1 MTGIKVIRRDTAH
14 DARVVAEIAAVT
26 QTGEIARASE
36 MARAALD
43 GGLINPM
50 FLTLRAWWHEQHG
63 RSADALADLRLAL
76 SLDSRDLKVRNP
88 LGILLGR
95 LGHWS
100 DAVALME
107 ETARLSPDQAEPWF
121 NLGWAREFT
130 GELQEARRCFEQAA
144 ALDPL
149 FAAPLAHLASLA
161 YRRADWDAAEDFA
174 GKALV
179 IEPQQ
184 PVALTALAMTALAR
198 GDFAATE
205 TRLAQLGDLSRLEP
219 TEAALAQTALG
230 DLRDAQGRH
239 AEAFAAYAARN
250 ARKFREAAGQ
260 FDRPGNTTTDYV
272 NWLTAYFTAA
282 PADWGAVPDE
292 TPPDSR
298 DGAIGHV
305 FLVGFPRS
313 GTTLLENVLASHP
326 RVAALDERDTL
337 GEAAMAFLSG
347 EEGRAQFAAIGPA
360 EIQAH
365 RAIYWQ
371 RVRRFGAHVE
381 GKVFLDK
388 YPLSSIKLALVAK
401 LFPDAKI
408 LFALRDPRDV
418 LLSCFRRSFS
428 LNPSMFELLDLERGA
443 RLYAA
448 VMTLSMLYRQKLGL
462 GWHMLRYES
471 LVGDFEGEVRRAC
484 DFIGLEWDER
494 MQDFAALSR
503 TRTIK
508 TPSSI
513 QVVRGLY
520 REGAGQWRA
529 YASQLAPAIAILE
542 PWIRRF
548 GYEVESAAA
557 SRP

>member
-1 MTGIKVIRRDTAH
+1 MSGIKIIRRDTSR
-14 DARVVAEIAAVT
+14 DARIIAEIADVT
-26 QTGEIARASE
+26 QTGQIARASE

-43 GGLINPM
+43 NGLINPM
-50 FLTLRAWWHEQHG
+50 LLNLRAWWHEQNGH
-63 RSADALADLRLAL
+63 SAQALADLELAL

-95 LGHWS
+95 LGRWNE
-100 DAVALME
+100 AVALME
-107 ETARLSPDQAEPWF
+107 ETAKMAPDQAETLF

-130 GELQEARRCFEQAA
+130 GELQQARRRFEQAA

-161 YRRADWDAAEDFA
+161 YRRADWAAAEELA
-174 GKALV
+174 GKALA

-184 PVALTALAMTALAR
+184 PVALTALAMTALAQR
-198 GDFAATE
+198 DLTATE
-205 TRLAQLGDLSRLEP
+205 ARLAQLGDLSKLDS

-250 ARKFREAAGQ
+250 ARKFREAEDR
-260 FDRPGNTTTDYV
+260 FNRPGTTATDYV
-272 NWLTAYFTAA
+272 NWLAAYFAQSEWSA
-282 PADWGAVPDE
+282 LPAE
-292 TPPDSR
+292 IPPDRS

-337 GEAAMAFLSG
+337 GEAAMTFLSG
-347 EEGRAQFAAIGPA
+347 EEGRAKLARISPA

-371 RVRRFGAHVE
+371 RVRRFGAEVE
-381 GKVFLDK
+381 GKVFVDK

-401 LFPDAKI
+401 LFPGAKI

-418 LLSCFRRSFS
+418 LFSCFRRSFS

-443 RLYAA
+443 RLYSA
-448 VMTLSMLYRQKLGL
+448 VMTLSMLYREKLGL
-462 GWHMLRYES
+462 PWHTLRYET
-471 LVGDFEGEVRRAC
+471 LVRDFEGEMRRVC
-484 DFIGLEWDER
+484 DFIGLEWDAR
-494 MQDFAALSR
+494 MRDFAALSR
-503 TRTIK
+503 DRTIK
-508 TPSSI
+508 TPSST

-520 REGAGQWRA
+520 REGAGQWQA

-542 PWIRRF
+542 PWVRRF
-548 GYEVESAAA
+548 GYETDPTS
-557 SRP
+557 SLP

>member
-1 MTGIKVIRRDTAH
+1 
-14 DARVVAEIAAVT
+14 
-26 QTGEIARASE
+26 
-36 MARAALD
+36 
-43 GGLINPM
+43 
-50 FLTLRAWWHEQHG
+50 
-63 RSADALADLRLAL
+63 
-76 SLDSRDLKVRNP
+76 
-88 LGILLGR
+88 LGR
-95 LGHWS
+95 WNE
-100 DAVALME
+100 AVALME
-107 ETARLSPDQAEPWF
+107 ETVRMASDQAETWF

-144 ALDPL
+144 ALDPA

-161 YRRADWDAAEDFA
+161 YRRADWDAAQELA
-174 GKALV
+174 AKVLA

-198 GDFAATE
+198 GDFTATE
-205 TRLAQLGDLSRLEP
+205 ARLAQLGDFSRLEP

-250 ARKFREAAGQ
+250 SRKFQQAAGQ
-260 FDRPGNTTTDYV
+260 FNRSGNTATDYV
-272 NWLTAYFTAA
+272 NWLTAYFAAA
-282 PADWGAVPDE
+282 PADWGAVPPG

-326 RVAALDERDTL
+326 RVEALDERDTL

-347 EEGRAQFAAIGPA
+347 EEGRAQLAAVSA
-360 EIQAH
+360 VEIQAH

-371 RVRRFGAHVE
+371 QVRRFGARVE

-401 LFPDAKI
+401 LFPEAKI

-418 LLSCFRRSFS
+418 LFSCFRRSFS

-448 VMTLSMLYRQKLGL
+448 VMTLSMLYREKLGL
-462 GWHMLRYES
+462 AWHTLRYES
-471 LVGDFEGEVRRAC
+471 LVGDFEGEVRQVC
-484 DFIGLEWDER
+484 NFIGLEWDER

-503 TRTIK
+503 ARTIK

-520 REGAGQWRA
+520 QEGAGQWQA
-529 YASQLAPAIAILE
+529 YASQLAPAIAIVE

-548 GYEVESAAA
+548 GYED
-557 SRP
+557 

>member
-1 MTGIKVIRRDTAH
+1 MSGIKIVRRDTSR
-14 DARVVAEIAAVT
+14 DARIVAEIADVT
-26 QTGEIARASE
+26 QTGQIARASE

-43 GGLINPM
+43 GGLLNPM
-50 FLTLRAWWHEQHG
+50 LLNLRAWWHEQNG
-63 RSADALADLRLAL
+63 RSAEALADLELAL

-95 LGHWS
+95 LGRWNE
-100 DAVALME
+100 AVALME
-107 ETARLSPDQAEPWF
+107 ETAKMAPDQAEAWF

-144 ALDPL
+144 SLDPL
-149 FAAPLAHLASLA
+149 FAAPFAHLASLA
-161 YRRADWDAAEDFA
+161 YRRSDWAAAEEWA

-184 PVALTALAMTALAR
+184 PIALTALAMTALAQR
-198 GDFAATE
+198 DWTATE
-205 TRLAQLGDLSRLEP
+205 ARLGQLGDLSKLEP

-250 ARKFREAAGQ
+250 ARKFREAAGR
-260 FDRPGNTTTDYV
+260 FNRPGNTTTDYV
-272 NWLTAYFTAA
+272 NWLVAYFAQAEWTAL
-282 PADWGAVPDE
+282 PAEIPSDK
-292 TPPDSR
+292 S

-326 RVAALDERDTL
+326 KVAALDERDTL

-347 EEGRAQFAAIGPA
+347 EEGRAKLARINPA

-371 RVRRFGAHVE
+371 RVRRFGAQVE
-381 GKVFLDK
+381 GKVFVDK
-388 YPLSSIKLALVAK
+388 YPLSSIKLPLVAK
-401 LFPDAKI
+401 LFPEAKI

-418 LLSCFRRSFS
+418 LFSCFRRSFS

-448 VMTLSMLYRQKLGL
+448 VMTLSMLYREKLGL
-462 GWHMLRYES
+462 AWHTLRYET
-471 LVGDFEGEVRRAC
+471 LVDDFEGEMRRVC
-484 DFIGLEWDER
+484 EFIGLEWDAR
-494 MQDFAALSR
+494 MQDFGALSR
-503 TRTIK
+503 DRTIK
-508 TPSSI
+508 TPSST

-520 REGAGQWRA
+520 REGAGQWQA

-542 PWIRRF
+542 PWVRRF
-548 GYEVESAAA
+548 GYETGLAPSL
-557 SRP
+557 P

>member
-1 MTGIKVIRRDTAH
+1 MSGIKIVRRDAAR
-14 DARVVAEIAAVT
+14 DAQVIAEIAQVT

-43 GGLINPM
+43 SGLINPM
-50 FLTLRAWWHEQHG
+50 LLNLRAWWHEQQG
-63 RSADALADLRLAL
+63 NSAQALADLQLAL
-76 SLDSRDLKVRNP
+76 SLDPRDLKVRNP

-95 LGHWS
+95 LGRWKEAI
-100 DAVALME
+100 AVME
-107 ETARLSPDQAEPWF
+107 ETIRMAPDQAEAWF

-130 GELQEARRCFEQAA
+130 GELQEARRSFEQAA

-149 FAAPLAHLASLA
+149 FAAPQAHLASLA
-161 YRRADWDAAEDFA
+161 YRRSDWAAAEEL
-174 GKALV
+174 GGNALA
-179 IEPQQ
+179 IEPGQ

-198 GDFAATE
+198 RDLAATE
-205 TRLAQLGDLSRLEP
+205 ARLAQLGDLSRLEP

-250 ARKFREAAGQ
+250 ARKFREAAGW
-260 FDRPGNTTTDYV
+260 FDRAGNTATDYV
-272 NWLTAYFTAA
+272 NWLAAYFAKTEWTPP
-282 PADWGAVPDE
+282 PAE
-292 TPPDSR
+292 TPPDGR

-313 GTTLLENVLASHP
+313 GTTLLENVLASHS
-326 RVAALDERDTL
+326 RIAALDERDTL

-347 EEGRAQFAAIGPA
+347 EEGRAKLARLSPA
-360 EIQAH
+360 EIETH
-365 RAIYWQ
+365 RTLYWQ
-371 RVRRFGAHVE
+371 RVRRFGAQVQ
-381 GKVFLDK
+381 GKVFVDK

-418 LLSCFRRSFS
+418 IFSCFRRSFS

-448 VMTLSMLYRQKLGL
+448 VMTLSMLYREKLGL
-462 GWHMLRYES
+462 AWHTLRYES
-471 LVGDFEGEVRRAC
+471 LVDDFEGEMRRIC
-484 DFIGLEWDER
+484 DFIGLEWDAR

-503 TRTIK
+503 DRAIK
-508 TPSSI
+508 TPSST

-520 REGAGQWRA
+520 REGAGQWQA

-542 PWIRRF
+542 PWICHF
-548 GYEVESAAA
+548 GYKAEAAP

>member
-1 MTGIKVIRRDTAH
+1 MSGIKIIRRDTSR
-14 DARVVAEIAAVT
+14 DARIIAEIADVT
-26 QTGEIARASE
+26 QTGQIARASE

-43 GGLINPM
+43 SGLINPM
-50 FLTLRAWWHEQHG
+50 LLNLRAWWHEQNGH
-63 RSADALADLRLAL
+63 SAQALADLELAL

-95 LGHWS
+95 LGRWNE
-100 DAVALME
+100 AVALME
-107 ETARLSPDQAEPWF
+107 ETARMAPDQAETLF

-144 ALDPL
+144 SLDPL

-161 YRRADWDAAEDFA
+161 YRRSDWAAAEELA
-174 GKALV
+174 GKALA

-184 PVALTALAMTALAR
+184 PIALTALAMTALAQR
-198 GDFAATE
+198 DWTATE
-205 TRLAQLGDLSRLEP
+205 ARLEQLGDLSRLEP

-250 ARKFREAAGQ
+250 ARKFREAAGR
-260 FDRPGNTTTDYV
+260 FNRPGNTTTDYV
-272 NWLTAYFTAA
+272 NWLAAYFAQSE
-282 PADWGAVPDE
+282 W
-292 TPPDSR
+292 TPPPAEIPSDSR

-326 RVAALDERDTL
+326 KVAALDERDTL

-347 EEGRAQFAAIGPA
+347 EEGRAKLARISPA

-371 RVRRFGAHVE
+371 RVRRFGAQVE
-381 GKVFLDK
+381 GKVFVDK
-388 YPLSSIKLALVAK
+388 YPLSSIKLPLVAK
-401 LFPDAKI
+401 LFPEAKI
-408 LFALRDPRDV
+408 LFAMRDPRDV
-418 LLSCFRRSFS
+418 LFSCFRRSFS

-443 RLYAA
+443 RLYSA
-448 VMTLSMLYRQKLGL
+448 VMTLSMLYREKLGL
-462 GWHMLRYES
+462 AWHTMRYET
-471 LVGDFEGEVRRAC
+471 LIDDFEGETRRVC
-484 DFIGLEWDER
+484 DFIGLEWDAR

-503 TRTIK
+503 DRTIK
-508 TPSSI
+508 TPSST

-520 REGAGQWRA
+520 REGAGQWQA
-529 YASQLAPAIAILE
+529 YAPQLAPAIAILE
-542 PWIRRF
+542 PWVRCF
-548 GYEVESAAA
+548 GYEADPAPSL
-557 SRP
+557 P